1 MQKPFQVCPESY
13 FMEEL
18 QRTPVLAAQ
27 SSVRKIQ
34 KEKGRP
40 KILTKA
46 SLLRMTFFSSIVFFI
61 YSVSQLYFNY
71 NFVLVLT
78 Q

>member
-1 MQKPFQVCPESY
+1 
-13 FMEEL
+13 MEEL

-46 SLLRMTFFSSIVFFI
+46 LLLRMTFFSSIVF
-61 YSVSQLYFNY
+61 LYIQFR
-71 NFVLVLT
+71 NFTLITILY
-78 Q
+78 